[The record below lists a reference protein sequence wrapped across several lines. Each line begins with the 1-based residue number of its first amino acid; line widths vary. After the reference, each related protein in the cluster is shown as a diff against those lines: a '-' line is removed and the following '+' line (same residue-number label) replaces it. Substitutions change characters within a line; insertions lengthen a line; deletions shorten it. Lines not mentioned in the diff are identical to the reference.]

1 MGLGLIVSIGGMRW
15 SWGWSVGTGEGA
27 TSGLG
32 RTLVEAVVIF
42 AAAGLGEPPVC
53 WGLHGQ
59 SALVA
64 AYGGL
69 HALVS
74 CGDRWHEV
82 DLGWPGGLDCII
94 LTLLVGVLQW
104 LWLMVVR
111 ALSSPQLA

>member
-15 SWGWSVGTGEGA
+15 SWGWSADTGEGA

-42 AAAGLGEPPVC
+42 AAAGLGEPSVC

-82 DLGWPGGLDCII
+82 DLGWPGGLDYIV
-94 LTLLVGVLQW
+94 LTLLVGVLQC
-104 LWLMVVR
+104 LWLRVVR
-111 ALSSPQLA
+111 ALSSQLV

>member
-15 SWGWSVGTGEGA
+15 IWGWSVGTGEGA

-59 SALVA
+59 SAVVA
-64 AYGGL
+64 VYGGL
-69 HALVS
+69 HELVS
-74 CGDRWHEV
+74 CGGRWHEV
-82 DLGWPGGLDCII
+82 DLGWLGGLGCSV
-94 LTLLVGVLQW
+94 LTSLVGVLQCR
-104 LWLMVVR
+104 WLMVVR